1 MKNCSQLPSQPFK
14 RKLYLGLLDAKRLLK
29 YDKVKL
35 ENHLSCKC
43 PLKKKKNHRKD
54 MSSGNDFSNW
64 SCLTTSRRPAAAEAT
79 SGAPKAH
86 ICTVG

>member
-43 PLKKKKNHRKD
+43 PLKKKKKTIEKT
-54 MSSGNDFSNW
+54 
-64 SCLTTSRRPAAAEAT
+64 CLLEMTFLT
-79 SGAPKAH
+79 G
-86 ICTVG
+86 VV